1 MEGSYTY
8 GGEKE
13 ERFVLVESIKELIEG
28 ILREAGV
35 DGATAKDVTDKLKG
49 EGFEIEE
56 EKVKEILLKMVEEG
70 EVIKVEK
77 KTGGTF

>member
-35 DGATAKDVTDKLKG
+35 DGATAKDVADKLKG

-77 KTGGTF
+77 KTSGTF

>member
-77 KTGGTF
+77 KTSGTF